1 MQELNLFL
9 IFIKPL
15 AELKLDYMITGS
27 VAATLYGEPRLTHDV
42 DVLLEITT
50 ADVKKFSQAF
60 SSDEFY
66 CPPEEVIRTELNR
79 ERRGHFNLIH
89 HETGFKADIYLCG
102 EEPIHIWGLEHAK
115 TVDIDGVVVRIAP
128 PEYVIVK
135 KLLFFRE
142 GGSQKHMR
150 DIQAMLSISGAQIK
164 KEEIQRWVAILGL
177 SSEWNSI
184 NKE

>member
-1 MQELNLFL
+1 M
-9 IFIKPL
+9 
-15 AELKLDYMITGS
+15 Y
-27 VAATLYGEPRLTHDV
+27 
-42 DVLLEITT
+42 
-50 ADVKKFSQAF
+50 
-60 SSDEFY
+60 
-66 CPPEEVIRTELNR
+66 
-79 ERRGHFNLIH
+79 
-89 HETGFKADIYLCG
+89 
-102 EEPIHIWGLEHAK
+102 K

-142 GGSQKHMR
+142 GGSQKHIR

-184 NKE
+184 NKSTI